1 MRRDTGVGCG
11 GVIAAVCRPIRRF
24 SVVFTSRCR
33 LLPSSRLYL
42 PLRDA
47 SLSLFSPP
55 RCARRD
61 AFSARKKNK
70 IPLLSSLLLSSLFHF
85 FLIIFPLSLSLS
97 LSLDQTGLH
106 DGGGGG
112 GRWRASVCMCV
123 CVRERETEAVEEE
136 EEEPPRERSSSPV
149 MLLISGGRG
158 GRASCRGGRYEK
170 RKYERGGGG
179 GGGGGGVLVESS
191 PAEVQTRAGCYY

>member
-97 LSLDQTGLH
+97 RSDRLARRRRRRGEVE
-106 DGGGGG
+106 GE
-112 GRWRASVCMCV
+112 RVYVCV
-123 CVRERETEAVEEE
+123 CKGKRN
-136 EEEPPRERSSSPV
+136 
-149 MLLISGGRG
+149 GG
-158 GRASCRGGRYEK
+158 S
-170 RKYERGGGG
+170 GGGG
-179 GGGGGGVLVESS
+179 GGGA
-191 PAEVQTRAGCYY
+191 PARTELLPRYAAYQRRTRGALIVQGREI